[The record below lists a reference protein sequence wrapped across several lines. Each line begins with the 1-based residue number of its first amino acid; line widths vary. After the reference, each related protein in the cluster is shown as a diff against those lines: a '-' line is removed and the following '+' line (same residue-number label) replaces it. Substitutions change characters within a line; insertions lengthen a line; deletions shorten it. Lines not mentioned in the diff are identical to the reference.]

1 MTDATITVNGQSIT
15 IQLSDEQVKA
25 LTKQQIHPILWQ
37 PKRNHS
43 FYYVSVNNNVGA
55 YVNDDGLLYY
65 DVFETILQAEEFANY
80 RAALALYKA
89 AIVQFNDGWEVDFK
103 KDNQKKYYL
112 MYDYQDARIFF
123 DYNFYYQLGPKS
135 FYVKSEDFLNV
146 VKNSAALTAAF
157 MTIVNYKG

>member
-1 MTDATITVNGQSIT
+1 MTDATIAINGQSIT

-25 LTKQQIHPILWQ
+25 LTKQRVHPILWQ

-43 FYYVSVNNNVGA
+43 FYYASVNNNVES

-65 DVFETILQAEEFANY
+65 DVFETRLQAEEFANY

-89 AIVQFNDGWEVDFK
+89 AIAQFNDGWEVDFK
-103 KDNQKKYYL
+103 KDRQKKYYL
-112 MYDYQDARIFF
+112 MYDYRDACIFF
-123 DYNFYYQLGPKS
+123 GYNYSYQYIPKS
-135 FYVKSEDFLNV
+135 FYVKSEDFLDV
-146 VKNSAALTAAF
+146 VKNSATLTDAF